1 MILQSQQRFKSKKHI
16 VFIKSKR
23 HNVFIEEINQIT
35 SSSNDGKIMYSN
47 DLIET
52 YAYGTYKALLS
63 DTKVINFCDVTKE
76 NLKKQCKPARN
87 FSLSI

>member
-1 MILQSQQRFKSKKHI
+1 MQSQQRFKSKKHI

-52 YAYGTYKALLS
+52 YAYKALLS
-63 DTKVINFCDVTKE
+63 DTKVINFGDVTKE

>member
-1 MILQSQQRFKSKKHI
+1 MFLLKVKD
-16 VFIKSKR
+16 
-23 HNVFIEEINQIT
+23 NVFIEEINQIT

-52 YAYGTYKALLS
+52 YAYGKYKALLS
-63 DTKVINFCDVTKE
+63 DTKVINFGDVTKE

>member
-1 MILQSQQRFKSKKHI
+1 MFLLKVKD
-16 VFIKSKR
+16 
-23 HNVFIEEINQIT
+23 NVFIEEINQIT

-63 DTKVINFCDVTKE
+63 DTKVINFGDVTKE

>member
-1 MILQSQQRFKSKKHI
+1 MFLLKVKD
-16 VFIKSKR
+16 
-23 HNVFIEEINQIT
+23 NVFIEEINQIT
-35 SSSNDGKIMYSN
+35 SSSNDGKIIYSN

-63 DTKVINFCDVTKE
+63 DTKVINFGDVTKE